1 MLLLGFTQVCG
12 LQCSWCKPELSKNWR
27 KMAAER
33 QSSQQVFSK
42 GACFLGKMVWAKG
55 YRDLIDLLAKHKSDL
70 DGFNM
75 DVFGNGEYAHEV
87 QTIAW
92 TLNLNV
98 NFMKGRDHAN
108 DSLYSCLKQYLK
120 SRMSRTTSR

>member
-1 MLLLGFTQVCG
+1 
-12 LQCSWCKPELSKNWR
+12 
-27 KMAAER
+27 MAAER
-33 QSSQQVFSK
+33 QSGQQVFSK
-42 GACFLGKMVWAKG
+42 GAYVLGKMVWAKG
-55 YRDLIDLLAKHKSDL
+55 YRELIDLLAKHKSDL
-70 DGFNM
+70 DDFNM

-108 DSLYSCLKQYLK
+108 DSFHRIKTKKHSAFTRK
-120 SRMSRTTSR
+120 SGN